1 MFGLE
6 AGVDAELEILEEL
19 GPIVA
24 VNLDGSVAPEGA
36 GLDRGGSVGG
46 AAREVCPS
54 TTPFLRFLLSGR
66 ARTSSALRL
75 LF

>member
-1 MFGLE
+1 MLGLE
-6 AGVDAELEILEEL
+6 TGVDAELESLEEL

-24 VNLDGSVAPEGA
+24 VDLDGSVAPEGA
-36 GLDRGGSVGG
+36 GLDGRASVGG

-54 TTPFLRFLLSGR
+54 ATPFLTFLLSGR
-66 ARTSSALRL
+66 ARPSSALRL